1 MSHQSPINQSTN
13 QPTNPAMSDFVET
26 YRNVIVQIATPNST
40 GTGFY
45 LRDRGVVVTNHH
57 VVEGHRSV
65 VIEGTKFTKQ
75 LARVRYTDQ
84 KYDLAFLDAPTSEQE
99 MPEVTLGTHRVIR
112 ERDKVTAIG
121 HPFGLKF
128 SVKGGIISNTREV
141 MNGIPYLHIDA
152 ALNPGNSG
160 GPLVNEEG
168 EVVGIN
174 TFVIRDGDNT
184 GFSLPVNF
192 LHQTL
197 EDYRKANSDNACRCA
212 SCMSIMTL
220 ELANK
225 NLCSVC
231 GSRIELPASVD
242 EYMAAG
248 VPRTIERIITQI
260 GHDVALSR
268 CGPDAWEIVQG
279 SAKIFITYHEKSG
292 LMSADAVLCQLPKEK
307 IQDVY
312 IYLLRQNYENE
323 ALTLSLHEQDI
334 ILSLLIYD
342 RYLNEE
348 TGTTLLRDLFEKAD
362 YYDNK
367 LVEEFGATWKEE

>member
-1 MSHQSPINQSTN
+1 MN
-13 QPTNPAMSDFVET
+13 DFVET

-45 LRDRGVVVTNHH
+45 LRDRGVVVTNNH

-65 VIEGTKFTKQ
+65 VIEGAKFTKQ

-84 KYDLAFLDAPTSEQE
+84 KYDLAFLDAPASDQE
-99 MPEVTLGTHRVIR
+99 LPDVPLGTERVIR
-112 ERDKVTAIG
+112 ERDQVIAIG

-128 SVKGGIISNTREV
+128 SVKGGIVSNTREV

-160 GPLVNEEG
+160 GPLVNDEG

-192 LHQTL
+192 LHETL
-197 EDYRKANSDNACRCA
+197 EDYRKANSDNSCRCV
-212 SCMSIMTL
+212 SCMNIMTA

-225 NLCSVC
+225 DLCSVC

-242 EYMAAG
+242 EYVAAG
-248 VPRTIERIITQI
+248 VSRTIEGIITQI

-268 CGPDAWEIVQG
+268 CGPNAWEIVQG

-292 LMSADAVLCQLPKEK
+292 LMSADAVLCQLPREN
-307 IQDVY
+307 IQQLY
-312 IYLLRQNYENE
+312 TYLLRQNYENE

-348 TGTTLLRDLFEKAD
+348 TGMALLRNLFEKAD
-362 YYDNK
+362 YYDDV
-367 LVEEFGATWKEE
+367 LVNEYGATWKEE